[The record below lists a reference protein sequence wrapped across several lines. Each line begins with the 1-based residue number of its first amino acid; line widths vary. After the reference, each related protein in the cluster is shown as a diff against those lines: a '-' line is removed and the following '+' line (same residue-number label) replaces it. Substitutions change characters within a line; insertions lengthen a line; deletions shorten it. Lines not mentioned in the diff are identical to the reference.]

1 MRISSKDLQEHIVNV
16 KKLRTLQKY
25 IVFVFLFY
33 ILSLF
38 SSQIPDLFIFFLCTQ
53 TFILIYGIKF
63 KKRLKKKRIPV
74 SRVIGQSML
83 PTMND
88 SDILIHKKFTPE
100 TILKEGDIIS
110 FRNNSLLT
118 RLSLLSIGHFR
129 DPLLCKRISKI
140 EKDGV
145 FVLGDNQEN
154 SLDSRDFGLVKFKD
168 INSVV
173 VGLIDVTYWGNDK
186 YTFRNKSLH
195 KTDMK
200 YISYFNA

>member
-1 MRISSKDLQEHIVNV
+1 MKISSKDLKEQIVIN
-16 KKLRTLQKY
+16 KKLETLRKY
-25 IVFVFLFY
+25 IVFSFLIY
-33 ILSLF
+33 SLSLF

-53 TFILIYGIKF
+53 ILILIYGIKF
-63 KKRLKKKRIPV
+63 KKRLKKKRISV
-74 SRVIGQSML
+74 VRGLSML

-88 SDILIHKKFTPE
+88 SDIIIHKKFTPE

-118 RLSLLSIGHFR
+118 RLSLLSIGRFR
-129 DPLLCKRISKI
+129 VSLLCKRISKI

-145 FVLGDNQEN
+145 FVLGDNREN
-154 SLDSRDFGLVKFKD
+154 SLDSRHFGLVKFKD
-168 INSVV
+168 INYVV